1 MSLAGYVALAGS
13 TLIVFMVAVVL
24 GLVELDRRT
33 ARQQQPELPRRTVLG
48 PTRWEG

>member
-1 MSLAGYVALAGS
+1 
-13 TLIVFMVAVVL
+13 VL

-33 ARQQQPELPRRTVLG
+33 ARQQPEEPPRRTVLG